1 MKSPYELIRNSSKYL
16 YDKFSQ
22 NPSGMLIITSTV
34 GWILSG
40 FAQIGAVAINK
51 DIPKDQKKFL
61 IPQEICDAVINIG
74 TFFLFTRFCDKG
86 IKKLIS
92 TGKLLPKPVR
102 DFANKNISKEKIG
115 NISVDIKKELKTLNA
130 SEEVLKSYDSFKNGA
145 TVLVNLGASVI
156 AGNLFTPVL
165 RNTLGAKIQKDWIAK
180 EKQNLAE
187 MNEQKKTYTP
197 AQNSLNI
204 DNYKS
209 KSYNLSSNSGFL
221 KI

>member
-1 MKSPYELIRNSSKYL
+1 MKSPYELIRKSSSFL

-40 FAQIGAVAINK
+40 LAQVGAVAINK
-51 DIPKDQKKFL
+51 EIPKDQKKFL
-61 IPQEICDAVINIG
+61 IPQEICDAAINIG

-102 DFANKNISKEKIG
+102 DFADKNILKEKIG
-115 NISVDIKKELKTLNA
+115 NVSTDIKKELKTLSA
-130 SEEVLKSYDSFKNGA
+130 SDDVVKSYDSFKNGA
-145 TVLVNLGASVI
+145 AVLVNLGASVI

-165 RNTLGAKIQKDWIAK
+165 RNTLGAKIQKNWIAK
-180 EKQNLAE
+180 EKQNLTDV
-187 MNEQKKTYTP
+187 NEQKKTYTP
-197 AQNSLNI
+197 AQSNLNI
-204 DNYKS
+204 DNYKT
-209 KSYNLSSNSGFL
+209 KIYNQQTNSGSL
-221 KI
+221 RI